1 MNEIKKQLL
10 AKMGDTTEKKY
21 SVIKRVNDSLDSK
34 PQKVKK
40 FAWGYYITF
49 ASFVGIFILGLIF
62 LPNLLNE
69 QSAINDED
77 PSEVDPVTD
86 PMDDTGYYEE
96 LKQFFP
102 PDGTVATYDVVD
114 FYATG
119 SIVTTKWLSDRYV
132 LQVSKGINCPE
143 CSKDGKGLIYR
154 ITNEQIEL
162 INDGDSREDW
172 TIEELD
178 SLPTLSVIFKA
189 PIEVG
194 TQFNGLQITS
204 TNATV
209 STKYGDFT
217 NAILI
222 EEIEGYEYEY
232 AVDDEFDFKKYY
244 VPGYGIV
251 KTDVNS
257 QHSGSSELVS
267 ISFGNEISQEN
278 DYSDLLKSY
287 FFPPEDLDLFFIGGF
302 ENSGVKVQTKWLSEK
317 FVQQISYHGGGTI
330 EKIYKI
336 TNNQIEII
344 YETMIDGS
352 TPSNMTI
359 GELEQLPT
367 IDIVMKAPFTVGD
380 VFGEYTLIDTNGEVG
395 TMYSTFEN
403 VIVLESE
410 TENYLSRK
418 YYAIGFGEVKIESM
432 FYNEETGQ
440 YEEGVTTE
448 LSSIDQIMNEVVGNY
463 LFRVFEEEQYNYN
476 SIDEDEISP
485 LNTKRAILHGRA
497 DFEGLNRLVI
507 EDLETGKFTIYKY
520 RYEGEQNT
528 PKDIKWIDEER
539 LFVIIGYGYG
549 TITKG
554 GSLYILNVKDHSI
567 TPVFEN
573 IFENN
578 GKEEIMSIEANGDG
592 TFTYKKHIYDDAEF
606 NVGHI
611 EEGSITP

>member
-1 MNEIKKQLL
+1 MVLKKLFLL
-10 AKMGDTTEKKY
+10 TSELTTPY
-21 SVIKRVNDSLDSK
+21 
-34 PQKVKK
+34 
-40 FAWGYYITF
+40 GTF
-49 ASFVGIFILGLIF
+49 NNAVVVEGG
-62 LPNLLNE
+62 
-69 QSAINDED
+69 
-77 PSEVDPVTD
+77 VDPTT
-86 PMDDTGYYEE
+86 PEIY
-96 LKQFFP
+96 
-102 PDGTVATYDVVD
+102 
-114 FYATG
+114 
-119 SIVTTKWLSDRYV
+119 SIS
-132 LQVSKGINCPE
+132 
-143 CSKDGKGLIYR
+143 
-154 ITNEQIEL
+154 
-162 INDGDSREDW
+162 
-172 TIEELD
+172 
-178 SLPTLSVIFKA
+178 
-189 PIEVG
+189 
-194 TQFNGLQITS
+194 
-204 TNATV
+204 
-209 STKYGDFT
+209 
-217 NAILI
+217 
-222 EEIEGYEYEY
+222 
-232 AVDDEFDFKKYY
+232 YY
-244 VPGYGIV
+244 VPNYGLV
-251 KTDVNS
+251 KRNTEGFWNA
-257 QHSGSSELVS
+257 ELES
-267 ISFGNEISQEN
+267 ISFGSEITDDEG

-336 TNNQIEII
+336 TNNQIEVI

-497 DFEGLNRLVI
+497 GDFEGLNRLVI

-528 PKDIKWIDEER
+528 PKDIEWIDEER

-554 GSLYILNVKDHSI
+554 GSLYILNVEDHSI